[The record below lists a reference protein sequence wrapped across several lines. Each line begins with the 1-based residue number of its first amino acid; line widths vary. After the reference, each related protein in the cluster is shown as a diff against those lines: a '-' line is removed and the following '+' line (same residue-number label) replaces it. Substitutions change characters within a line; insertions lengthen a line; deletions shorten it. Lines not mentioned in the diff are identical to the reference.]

1 MPKVDSQSGLF
12 LDSIVENIPDM
23 IFVKDAKDLKFVRF
37 NKAGEELLGYKR
49 GDLLGKTDYDFFPKE
64 EADFF
69 TKKDREVL
77 ALGSVVD
84 IPEEPIETRLRGV
97 RVLHTKKI
105 PILDSKGT
113 PTHLLGISEDI
124 TEKKRLQAEIAE
136 NSKMAAVGRMA
147 AGIAHE
153 IRNPLFGISTVA
165 QILIAEA
172 GDKPEIRELARSMLD
187 EIERVKNL
195 LTDLLLYSKRRQL
208 MYSAIRPKCLCEE
221 IFKLHEHTLSL
232 KGLKV
237 LSCYS
242 PEEAE
247 VRIDVD
253 QMRQVLHNLCLN
265 ALHAASQDST
275 IEIDSRVELK
285 PRRWIFRVTNWGD
298 LIPPETL
305 PYVFEPF
312 FTTRSEGTGLG
323 LAISRGIIEDH
334 GGNLSAQSD
343 PRNGTSFSFSVPF

>member
-1 MPKVDSQSGLF
+1 
-12 LDSIVENIPDM
+12 M
-23 IFVKDAKDLKFVRF
+23 IFVKDAKDLRFVRF

-49 GDLLGKTDYDFFPKE
+49 EDMFGKNDYDFFPKE

-77 ALGSVVD
+77 AHKALVD
-84 IPEEPIETRLRGV
+84 IPEEPVETRLKGL

-105 PILDSKGT
+105 PILDHKNR

-124 TEKKRLQAEIAE
+124 TETKKLRAQLFES
-136 NSKMAAVGRMA
+136 SKMAAIGRMA

-165 QILIAEA
+165 QILMQEA
-172 GDKPEIRELARSMLD
+172 SEKPEVRELARSMLE
-187 EIERVKNL
+187 EIERLKNL
-195 LTDLLLYSKRRQL
+195 LSDLLLYAKRRQL
-208 MYSAIRPKCLCEE
+208 SYSATSPKHLCEE
-221 IFKLHEHTLSL
+221 IFKIHEPMFASRN
-232 KGLKV
+232 LKV

-253 QMRQVLHNLCLN
+253 QIRQVLHNLCLN
-265 ALHAASQDST
+265 AIQSASEDST
-275 IEIDSRVELK
+275 IEIDSRVEPK
-285 PRRWIFRVTNWGD
+285 PRRWIFRVTNFGE
-298 LIPPETL
+298 LIPPENL
-305 PYVFEPF
+305 PYIFEPF
-312 FTTRSEGTGLG
+312 FTTKSEGTGLG

-334 GGNLSAQSD
+334 GGTLSVTSN
-343 PRNGTSFSFSVPF
+343 PRNGTTFMFSIPF